1 MNEWCHKIRKEGY
14 QLDRQVRSIRNEEE
28 KVKRSLKQAASKGDK
43 DTCTILAKEIVRSRK
58 ATNRIYM
65 TKAHLNSVQLQ
76 MKNQLAT
83 LRVAGSL
90 SKSTEVMQ
98 AMQNLV
104 RLPEIA
110 GVMREMSKEMTKA
123 GIIEE
128 MLEET
133 MDSFEDTEEL
143 EEEVQTEVDKV
154 STFLTL
160 LFISLSSF
168 DSVDTFDVNTHLVC
182 CDLHFFRCFM
192 KSPRVNLVF
201 WNHRQL
207 HQLSPPET
215 GTNPAAVRWRRPR
228 KLIQMKTWTKC
239 KIA

>member
-1 MNEWCHKIRKEGY
+1 MRAIK
-14 QLDRQVRSIRNEEE
+14 NEEE
-28 KVKRSLKQAASKGDK
+28 KVKRALKQAAAKGDK
-43 DTCTILAKEIVRSRK
+43 DTCTILAKEIVHSRK
-58 ATNRIYM
+58 ATNRIYL

-90 SKSTEVMQ
+90 AKSTEVMT

-104 RLPEIA
+104 RVTEIA

-133 MDSFEDTEEL
+133 MDSIEDTEEL

-154 STFLTL
+154 LKVNLNIEPFFFLRK
-160 LFISLSSF
+160 FSRISLTIYF
-168 DSVDTFDVNTHLVC
+168 LLIN
-182 CDLHFFRCFM
+182 RCFM
-192 KSPRVNLVF
+192 R
-201 WNHRQL
+201 
-207 HQLSPPET
+207 
-215 GTNPAAVRWRRPR
+215 
-228 KLIQMKTWTKC
+228 
-239 KIA
+239 

>member
-28 KVKRSLKQAASKGDK
+28 KVKRTLKQAAAKGDK
-43 DTCTILAKEIVRSRK
+43 DTCTILAKEIVQSRK

-65 TKAHLNSVQLQ
+65 TKAQLNSIQLQ

-83 LRVAGSL
+83 LRVAGAL

-110 GVMREMSKEMTKA
+110 GVMREMSKEMMKA

-133 MDSFEDTEEL
+133 MDSVEDTEEL
-143 EEEVQTEVDKV
+143 EEEVQSEVDKV
-154 STFLTL
+154 
-160 LFISLSSF
+160 I
-168 DSVDTFDVNTHLVC
+168 
-182 CDLHFFRCFM
+182 
-192 KSPRVNLVF
+192 
-201 WNHRQL
+201 
-207 HQLSPPET
+207 
-215 GTNPAAVRWRRPR
+215 
-228 KLIQMKTWTKC
+228 
-239 KIA
+239 